1 MYYYILEG
9 STYDEYH
16 KTIFMSDIKYTQ
28 EEFENIIIDT
38 YRKFAQP
45 ILESD
50 EYHACGFELA
60 HEDFFWF
67 YFNDERKK
75 AVYGYLKETYEL
87 IPVESNT
94 MAKVHI
100 GLGITP
106 NQMTK
111 RMSDALDY
119 SKAHDCTTNCLYEDS
134 KYGKIE
140 CKFEE
145 D

>member
-1 MYYYILEG
+1 MFYYILEG
-9 STYDEYH
+9 STYDEYQ
-16 KTIFMSDIKYTQ
+16 KTIFMSDIVYTQ
-28 EEFENIIIDT
+28 EEFEHIIIDT

-50 EYHACGFELA
+50 EYRACGFDLA

-67 YFNDERKK
+67 YHFDKEREK

-87 IPVESNT
+87 IPVELCAIAT
-94 MAKVHI
+94 VHI

-111 RMSDALDY
+111 RMNDALDY
-119 SKAHDCTTNCLYEDS
+119 SKAHDCRNNCRYEDR
-134 KYGKIE
+134 KYD